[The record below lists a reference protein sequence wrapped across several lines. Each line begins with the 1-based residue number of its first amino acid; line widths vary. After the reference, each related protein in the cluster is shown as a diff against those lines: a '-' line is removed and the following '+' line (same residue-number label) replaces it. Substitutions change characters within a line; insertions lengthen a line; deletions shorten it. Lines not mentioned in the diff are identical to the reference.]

1 MKFNTY
7 DVTLTN
13 GTVQH
18 TYRKHAFNK
27 TEATILA
34 QADAIYLG
42 RGYDVVSVIE
52 IEE

>member
-18 TYRKHAFNK
+18 TYRKHAF
-27 TEATILA
+27 TEEQATILA
-34 QADAIYLG
+34 QAETIYMG
-42 RGYDVVSVIE
+42 RGYQLVSITLIKE
-52 IEE
+52 